1 MSVENVGQ
9 IEYTIDAKT
18 APYLQ
23 QIKSVKSENLS
34 LGKSFDGLDS
44 KVKIFERS
52 LSSAGNRILANG
64 KVVNSLGQENKK
76 LTQEY
81 ASLNKELE
89 ITKQRQE
96 AQSATLARQVPQM
109 TQAAKSVKQVTISTQ
124 NLGYQIQDAA
134 VMMQYGASP
143 WLIMSTQLSQLL
155 TGPMGAMIGALAA
168 ITGGIMLARDAAQN
182 AGDSIEE
189 MVANVKD
196 LVAAEKDLLS
206 LKLTDEI
213 AKNDKAWSE
222 SAAKTL
228 VLERELHKLQSTLK
242 DVQETGNTGFL
253 DGVINSEEKL
263 KAKIAETTRELT
275 VSAGETAKLE
285 RNSKKLNDTQKELK
299 DGTLEHKEALK
310 ELRNT
315 VKDLNK
321 DYALQLS
328 LIGKTDREQEKLR
341 AAAKLG
347 DDATK
352 EQIESIN
359 KSIDALYN
367 QKDAFDASKNAQ
379 RSYKSDQERVIK
391 TIQDLTNQQEV
402 AKLASKGL
410 QKEATVLAA
419 TQMLGATATK
429 AQKDEVASLAAS
441 LYDLKKAQDEVKKT
455 DEERL
460 QEAKSSISASPAM
473 TLGFDA
479 AVDMSN
485 LQAQYEAGLIAE
497 QEYLAQK
504 LVLNQQF
511 DESLRAMQ
519 EERFRAESEGNAMLM
534 DGLDALGSTAANV
547 FGGMLSGTMSAK
559 EALAA
564 FAQTI
569 MNQAIGALVQ
579 MGLQYIKNQI
589 IEKSAIAA
597 TTATAAGAG
606 AAMASAYAPAAAMAS
621 LASFG
626 SNSAPAMAGITA
638 TTSLAQGLAF
648 GGGRERGGPVS
659 SGSFYQMGENNKPEV
674 LQTSQGLF
682 GIPGDNGR
690 VFNQQQLDQ
699 INGDGSSGG
708 NIIINNYG
716 NDQVTATKNGN
727 DTIIEIATKRAQD
740 NFVQQMDSKQGPM
753 FNSIKRNTDMKTKL

>member
-1 MSVENVGQ
+1 MNVGQ

-23 QIKSVKSENLS
+23 QIKRVKSENLS

-52 LSSAGNRILANG
+52 LSSAGNKILANG

-81 ASLNKELE
+81 AALNKELE

-96 AQSATLARQVPQM
+96 AQSATLSRQVPQM

-196 LVAAEKDLLS
+196 LVAAEKDLLN

-263 KAKIAETTRELT
+263 KTKIAETTRELT
-275 VSAGETAKLE
+275 VSSGETAKLE

-379 RSYKSDQERVIK
+379 RSYSSDQERVIK

-410 QKEATVLAA
+410 HKEAAILAA
-419 TQMLGATATK
+419 TQMLGASATK
-429 AQKDEVASLAAS
+429 AQKNEVANLTAS
-441 LYDLKKAQDEVKKT
+441 LFNLKKIQDEVKKT

-460 QEAKSSISASPAM
+460 QEAKSSISGSQAM

-479 AVDMSN
+479 AVNMEN
-485 LQAQYEAGLIAE
+485 LQSQYESGLIAE
-497 QEYLAQK
+497 EEYLAQK
-504 LVLNQQF
+504 LTLNQQYE
-511 DESLRAMQ
+511 DSLKALQ

-534 DGLDALGSTAANV
+534 DGLDALGATASNV
-547 FGGMLSGTMSAK
+547 FGGMLSGTMTAK

-597 TTATAAGAG
+597 TTATAAAAG
-606 AAMASAYAPAAAMAS
+606 SAMAAAYAPAAAMAS

-648 GGGRERGGPVS
+648 GGGRETGGSVS
-659 SGSFYQMGENNKPEV
+659 SGSFYQMGEGNKPEV

-699 INGDGSSGG
+699 INGGGSGG
-708 NIIINNYG
+708 VTININNAPEG
-716 NDQVTATKNGN
+716 TTVTQNGN
-727 DTIIEIATKRAQD
+727 TFDIDVAVKRSQD

-753 FNSIKRNTDMKTKL
+753 FNAITRNTNAKTVL

>member
-1 MSVENVGQ
+1 MNVGQ

-23 QIKSVKSENLS
+23 QIKNVKSENLS

-76 LTQEY
+76 LTLEY
-81 ASLNKELE
+81 AALNKELE

-96 AQSATLARQVPQM
+96 AQSATLARQAPQM
-109 TQAAKSVKQVTISTQ
+109 TQVAKSVKQVTISTQ

-189 MVANVKD
+189 MVTNIKD
-196 LVAAEKDLLS
+196 LVSAEKDLLS

-213 AKNDKAWSE
+213 SKNDKAWTE
-222 SAAKTL
+222 SAAKTK
-228 VLERELHKLQSTLK
+228 VLERELFDLQKTLK
-242 DVQETGNTGFL
+242 TVQDTGNIGFL

-263 KAKIAETTRELT
+263 KAKIADTTRELT
-275 VSAGETAKLE
+275 ASAGETAKLE

-341 AAAKLG
+341 AVAKLG
-347 DDATK
+347 EDATK

-379 RSYKSDQERVIK
+379 KSYSSDQERVIK
-391 TIQDLTNQQEV
+391 TIEDLTKQQEV

-410 QKEATVLAA
+410 HKEATVLAA

-441 LYDLKKAQDEVKKT
+441 LYDLKKAQDNVKKT

-504 LVLNQQF
+504 LTLNQQYE
-511 DESLRAMQ
+511 DSLSALQ
-519 EERFRAESEGNAMLM
+519 EERFKAESEGNEMLM
-534 DGLDALGSTAANV
+534 NGLDALGSTASNV
-547 FGGMLSGTMSAK
+547 FGQMLTGTMTAK
-559 EALAA
+559 KALAQ

-569 MNQAIGALVQ
+569 MNQALDALVQ

-589 IEKSAIAA
+589 IEKTAIASS
-597 TTATAAGAG
+597 TATAAAAG
-606 AAMASAYAPAAAMAS
+606 ASMAASYAPAAAAAS

-626 SNSAPAMAGITA
+626 SNVGPAVAGISAVTA
-638 TTSLAQGLAF
+638 LATSSF

-659 SGSFYQMGENNKPEV
+659 RGSYYQMGENNKPEV

-682 GIPGDNGR
+682 GIPGDSGK
-690 VFNQQQLDQ
+690 VFNQSQLDQ
-699 INGDGSSGG
+699 INGNDSGGG

-716 NDQVTATKNGN
+716 NDQVTATKSGN
-727 DTIIEIATKRAQD
+727 DTVIEIATKRAQD

-753 FNSIKRNTDMKTKL
+753 FNAITRNTNAKTVL

>member
-1 MSVENVGQ
+1 MSTSAGQ
-9 IEYTIDAKT
+9 IDYTIDAKT
-18 APYLQ
+18 TPYLSS
-23 QIKSVKSENLS
+23 IKMVKDENKS
-34 LGKSFDGLDS
+34 LEKSFDAVDS
-44 KVKIFERS
+44 KVKQFERS
-52 LSSAGNRILANG
+52 LTSTGSKILANG
-64 KVVNSLGQENKK
+64 KVVNAFGQENKK

-81 ASLNKELE
+81 ALLNKEVELA
-89 ITKQRQE
+89 KQRQE
-96 AQSATLARQVPQM
+96 AQTAAMARQVPQM
-109 TQAAKSVKQVTISTQ
+109 TAVAKSVKQVSISTQ

-213 AKNDKAWSE
+213 SKNDKAWSE

-228 VLERELHKLQSTLK
+228 VLERELHKLQQTLK
-242 DVQETGNTGFL
+242 DVQETGSKGFL

-263 KAKIAETTRELT
+263 KAKISDTTRELT

-341 AAAKLG
+341 ATAKLG
-347 DDATK
+347 ENATK

-379 RSYKSDQERVIK
+379 RSYNSDQERVIK

-410 QKEATVLAA
+410 TKEATVLAA
-419 TQMLGATATK
+419 TQMLGSTATK
-429 AQKDEVASLAAS
+429 AQRDEVASLAAS
-441 LYDLKKAQDEVKKT
+441 LYDLKKAQDSVKKT

-460 QEAKSSISASPAM
+460 QEAKKSISSSPAM

-479 AVDMSN
+479 AVDMEN
-485 LQAQYEAGLIAE
+485 LQTQYEAGLVAE
-497 QEYLAQK
+497 EEYLAQK
-504 LVLNQQF
+504 LTLNQQYE
-511 DESLRAMQ
+511 ESLKALQ

-534 DGLDALGSTAANV
+534 DGLDALGATASNV
-547 FGGMLSGTMSAK
+547 FGGMLSGTMTAK
-559 EALAA
+559 EALSA

-589 IEKSAIAA
+589 IEKSAIAS
-597 TTATAAGAG
+597 TTATAAAAG
-606 AAMASAYAPAAAMAS
+606 SAMAASYAPAAAMAS

-626 SNSAPAMAGITA
+626 SNSAPAMAGMTA

-648 GGGRERGGPVS
+648 GGGRSTGGPTSAGTMYELGEGNRPEIWQTGGKLYGVS
-659 SGSFYQMGENNKPEV
+659 GN
-674 LQTSQGLF
+674 
-682 GIPGDNGR
+682 NGR
-690 VFNQQQLDQ
+690 VLNQNQLSE
-699 INGDGSSGG
+699 IGGGSGG
-708 NIIINNYG
+708 NIVIHNYSS
-716 NDQVTATKNGN
+716 NDVSVNQNGN
-727 DTIIEIATKRAQD
+727 ETEIIIQKAVQRAEA
-740 NFVQQMDSKQGPM
+740 NYVQQFNSKQGPY
-753 FNSIKRNTDMKTKL
+753 FGATTRNTTATPRL